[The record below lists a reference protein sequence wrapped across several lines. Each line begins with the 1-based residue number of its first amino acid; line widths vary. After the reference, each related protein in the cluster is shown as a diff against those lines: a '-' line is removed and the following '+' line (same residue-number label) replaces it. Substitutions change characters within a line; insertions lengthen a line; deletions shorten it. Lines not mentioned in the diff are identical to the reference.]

1 LSTAFNFTGGLNN
14 LVVLV
19 ETNYGSTGAGSSTG
33 PGVRYTTAT
42 SKHMYVKADN
52 TAPTGNGTVTSYRPN
67 IKVTITTAS
76 LSPNDEIN
84 NSFSENNNVTLS
96 VYPNPTK
103 DRVTIESNG
112 EIKSIEI
119 YSITGAKVYS
129 KPNISI
135 SSSNEVDLS
144 DFQNGVYVLV
154 VNDGVKRHTMKII
167 KQ

>member
-1 LSTAFNFTGGLNN
+1 M
-14 LVVLV
+14 VLV
-19 ETNYGSTGAGSSTG
+19 ETNYGGAGAGTSTGAK
-33 PGVRYTTAT
+33 VRYTSAT
-42 SKHMYVKADN
+42 SKHMYIRADN

-67 IKVTITTAS
+67 IKVTITTS
-76 LSPNDEIN
+76 SPSPNIEINKNFTEIN
-84 NSFSENNNVTLS
+84 NITLS

-103 DRVTIESNG
+103 DRVTIDSNG

-129 KPNISI
+129 KPTISNNP
-135 SSSNEVDLS
+135 SNEVDLS

-154 VNDGVKRHTMKII
+154 VNDGVKRHTIKII